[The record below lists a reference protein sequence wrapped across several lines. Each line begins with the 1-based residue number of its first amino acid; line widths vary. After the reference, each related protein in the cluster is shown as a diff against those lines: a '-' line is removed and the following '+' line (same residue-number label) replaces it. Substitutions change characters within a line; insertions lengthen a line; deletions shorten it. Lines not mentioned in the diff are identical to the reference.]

1 MIDELP
7 LANNIFSPKDRKSG
21 EHVAEIN
28 VFIYYE
34 IGEEGEEGREE
45 EKRNLIQ
52 DELPLEGLR
61 PDAEVLALQIKKNLL
76 SSPASS
82 VGYCDTFFCDLS

>member
-34 IGEEGEEGREE
+34 IGEGGEE

>member
-34 IGEEGEEGREE
+34 IGEEGEEGGR
-45 EKRNLIQ
+45 R
-52 DELPLEGLR
+52 
-61 PDAEVLALQIKKNLL
+61 KKETLFKMSCHWKASGRMRK
-76 SSPASS
+76 SSR
-82 VGYCDTFFCDLS
+82 CR